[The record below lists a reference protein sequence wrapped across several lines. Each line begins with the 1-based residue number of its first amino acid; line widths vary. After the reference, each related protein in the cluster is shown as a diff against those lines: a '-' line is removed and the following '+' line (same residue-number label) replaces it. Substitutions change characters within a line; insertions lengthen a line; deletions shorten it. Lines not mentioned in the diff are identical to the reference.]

1 MKRLA
6 YSIASISAVVM
17 VSPLHPYVTGLILVI
32 VAALTALA
40 VFAIRERTELR
51 DERDYTQELR
61 ERVTVDEALLEQ
73 LRGPRRT
80 ADQVR
85 GEGL

>member
-1 MKRLA
+1 MTLA
-6 YSIASISAVVM
+6 LIITILIAA
-17 VSPLHPYVTGLILVI
+17 GLLVW
-32 VAALTALA
+32 ALL
-40 VFAIRERTELR
+40 VNDSRRFWKSHDELLKAQL
-51 DERDYTQELR
+51 DI
-61 ERVTVDEALLEQ
+61 DEALLEQ